1 MYYIIEIP
9 HEPPPRVW
17 TTHTAA
23 EFVDEISERI
33 QLISP
38 GKELVI
44 QTTPRQ
50 LIEEY
55 GLDSLDEAR
64 VDEPWIAALN
74 DRLGPDTAIYQ
85 SQDGGYQAEPITSFD
100 ACKAYLASGLAHLM
114 VIEDTSHALALTND
128 PGAWTFPGAEQAR
141 QALIAHLSTAACT

>member
-1 MYYIIEIP
+1 MYYIIEVP
-9 HEPPPRVW
+9 HEQPPRVW

-44 QTTPRQ
+44 QTTPRR
-50 LIEEY
+50 LIEEF
-55 GLDSLDEAR
+55 GLESLDEAR
-64 VDEPWIAALN
+64 VEEPWIAALN

-85 SQDGGYQAEPITSFD
+85 SLDGGYQADPITVFD
-100 ACKAYLASGLAHLM
+100 ACKAYLAGGLAHLM
-114 VIEDTSHALALTND
+114 VIEDASQALALTND
-128 PGAWTFPGAEQAR
+128 LGAWSFPGAEQAR
-141 QALIAHLSTAACT
+141 QALIAQLSAAACT